1 MGPRPG
7 AAEAG
12 AAQTPPKTLAFA
24 AARVAAPRRRALPG
38 GQRRTADEPSVVPA
52 RATGRCSAS
61 ETEDVPLR
69 VAARPDLE
77 VAGRLKRAR
86 REGTNDSKGQ
96 TTRDS
101 ICPRPPGRPHS
112 ETGSGPWCQGWGE
125 GKG

>member
-1 MGPRPG
+1 MGPRHG

-24 AARVAAPRRRALPG
+24 GAPVAAPRRRALPG

-77 VAGRLKRAR
+77 VAGRLKRDKRLGTPFAR
-86 REGTNDSKGQ
+86 
-96 TTRDS
+96 
-101 ICPRPPGRPHS
+101 
-112 ETGSGPWCQGWGE
+112 GPQDGLIQRQEVDRGARGG
-125 GKG
+125 GKGRVSV